1 MKITRMLRNII
12 ACVCAS
18 LLVFAPL
25 ASADMRGVDVSNW
38 QCDIDTGALDADFVV
53 SGATWGVG
61 GFTNICL
68 TNGVNQ
74 AANYQLGRASASGK
88 SIGVYHYAMGRD
100 ARAEADF
107 FVDNVRGY
115 VGRAMLVLDWES
127 QDNSQFGNGAW
138 IDAWVQ
144 RVYERTRVWPVIY
157 LQAGALGQLSGYAC
171 EHCGVWIAQ
180 YASMAVTGY
189 QERPWL
195 YGAYGEVMRQYTS
208 NGHVNGYAGRL
219 DLNYFRGERWQWDA
233 YATGDRKGGEHNVS
247 ATPAT
252 SAPSSSEGVSRCVVV
267 SSGDTLSGIAARTG
281 LNPWTAWTGYASGNP
296 SVIYPGETVCYRGT
310 ASVQTSVV
318 RTHTVVA
325 GESLW
330 SIFGADWSRVASLN
344 GLANPSMI
352 YPGQI
357 LKY

>member
-1 MKITRMLRNII
+1 MIRTLRNII
-12 ACVCAS
+12 ACVCVS
-18 LLVFAPL
+18 LLVFVPS

-38 QCDIDTGALDADFVV
+38 QCDIDTYALDADFVIA
-53 SGATWGVG
+53 GATWGVG
-61 GFTNICL
+61 GFNNMCL

-107 FVDNVRGY
+107 FVDNVEGY
-115 VGRAMLVLDWES
+115 VGRAVLVLDWEA
-127 QDNSQFGNGAW
+127 QDNPRFGDGAW
-138 IDAWVQ
+138 IDAWVR
-144 RVYERTRVWPVIY
+144 RVYERTSVWPVIY
-157 LQAGALGQLSGYAC
+157 LQASALGQLSGYVR
-171 EHCGVWIAQ
+171 ERCGVWVAQ

-195 YGAYGEVMRQYTS
+195 YGAYGEAMRQYTS
-208 NGHVNGYAGRL
+208 NGYVNGYAGRL

-233 YATGDRKGGEHNVS
+233 YATGDRKGGAHVGG
-247 ATPAT
+247 A
-252 SAPSSSEGVSRCVVV
+252 APSPSVPSQSVEGVLRCVVV

-281 LNPWTAWTGYASGNP
+281 LYPWTVWTGYASGDP
-296 SVIYPGETVCYRGT
+296 GVIYPGETVCYRGVSS
-310 ASVQTSVV
+310 AQAFAV
-318 RTHTVVA
+318 RTHTVAA

-344 GLANPSMI
+344 GLANPSLI